1 MKKALV
7 SPVCSGLVI
16 PGLGQIIN
24 QDLKK
29 GIIILAAVFLL
40 FVMGIIK
47 LVRLINAVFRTGNV
61 DLSDPELIMDRLRAE
76 DPSTLWFMAAVFF
89 KIWFFSVVDAFRKGR
104 NIDRSDTLMA
114 IFRNLSVRLKF

>member
-1 MKKALV
+1 MKKAVV
-7 SPVCSGLVI
+7 SPLCSGLVI

-47 LVRLINAVFRTGNV
+47 LVYLINAVFRTGSV
-61 DLSDPELIMDRLRAE
+61 DLSDPEMIMAKLRAE
-76 DPSTLWFMAAVFF
+76 DPSILWFMAAVFVI
-89 KIWFFSVVDAFRKGR
+89 IWFFAVVDAYLRGRK
-104 NIDRSDTLMA
+104 IDKGT
-114 IFRNLSVRLKF
+114 I

>member
-7 SPVCSGLVI
+7 SPLCSGLVI

-29 GIIILAAVFLL
+29 GIVILAAIFLL

-47 LVRLINAVFRTGNV
+47 LVRLIHAVFRTGPVN
-61 DLSDPELIMDRLRAE
+61 LSDPEMIMAKLRAE
-76 DPSTLWFMAAVFF
+76 DPSILWYMAAAFVV
-89 KIWFFSVVDAFRKGR
+89 IWFYSVLDAYLGGRKL
-104 NIDRSDTLMA
+104 DRSEEGDLT
-114 IFRNLSVRLKF
+114 